1 MINKKRNVKKMKKT
15 KKVFKVTITDEKSES
30 TVLSAENPKALLK
43 LIKEYTS
50 AKSLD
55 STPIYSILTE
65 LDEEYSS
72 YEEYY
77 NNRRFDM
84 G

>member
-1 MINKKRNVKKMKKT
+1 MKKGS
-15 KKVFKVTITDEKSES
+15 KMFKVTITDEMSE
-30 TVLSAENPKALLK
+30 TIVLSVDNAKALLK

-50 AKSLD
+50 VKSLD

-65 LDEEYSS
+65 LDEEY
-72 YEEYY
+72 Y
-77 NNRRFDM
+77 NNRGFDM

>member
-1 MINKKRNVKKMKKT
+1 MKKNQKMFKVMINEMK
-15 KKVFKVTITDEKSES
+15 ES
-30 TVLSAENPKALLK
+30 TVLSAENPKDLLK

-65 LDEEYSS
+65 LDEEY
-72 YEEYY
+72 Y
-77 NNRRFDM
+77 NNRGFDM

>member
-1 MINKKRNVKKMKKT
+1 M
-15 KKVFKVTITDEKSES
+15 FKVTITDEMSE
-30 TVLSAENPKALLK
+30 TIVLSVDNAKALLK

-65 LDEEYSS
+65 LDEEY
-72 YEEYY
+72 Y
-77 NNRRFDM
+77 NNRGFDM

>member
-1 MINKKRNVKKMKKT
+1 M
-15 KKVFKVTITDEKSES
+15 FKVTITDEMSE
-30 TVLSAENPKALLK
+30 TIVLSVDNAKALLK

-50 AKSLD
+50 TKSLD

-65 LDEEYSS
+65 LDEEY
-72 YEEYY
+72 Y
-77 NNRRFDM
+77 NNRGFDM

>member
-1 MINKKRNVKKMKKT
+1 M
-15 KKVFKVTITDEKSES
+15 FKVTITDEMSE
-30 TVLSAENPKALLK
+30 TIVLSVDNAKALLK

-65 LDEEYSS
+65 LDEEY
-72 YEEYY
+72 Y
-77 NNRRFDM
+77 NNLGFDM

>member
-1 MINKKRNVKKMKKT
+1 M
-15 KKVFKVTITDEKSES
+15 FKVTITDEMNES

-55 STPIYSILTE
+55 STPIYSII
-65 LDEEYSS
+65 
-72 YEEYY
+72 
-77 NNRRFDM
+77 FDM